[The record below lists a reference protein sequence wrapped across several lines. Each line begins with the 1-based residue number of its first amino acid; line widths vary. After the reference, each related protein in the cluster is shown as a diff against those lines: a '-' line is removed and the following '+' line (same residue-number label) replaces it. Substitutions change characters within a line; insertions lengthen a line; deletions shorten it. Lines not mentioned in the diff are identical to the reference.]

1 MNNNN
6 ESIRIHKIL
15 HKILDEVYLKGN
27 KIVSDVH
34 ANLIDKDRQSFV
46 AHKCANN
53 QISKHYTII

>member
-34 ANLIDKDRQSFV
+34 ANLIDKDR
-46 AHKCANN
+46 
-53 QISKHYTII
+53 